1 MMFQRGVKVRIKK
14 RRFKPSFPAVILGN
28 VRVLANM
35 MDELEDLTSG
45 QSEYRKSSYHCKR

>member
-1 MMFQRGVKVRIKK
+1 MLFQRGVKVRIKK